1 MNELINSMRTEFEK
15 SKSRIKY
22 KKPKMKYK
30 KPSVKYKKPNVKYQ
44 SPTRRPLP
52 DVLLESLYLVAE
64 GLNEKGEMR
73 KIIDL
78 CALYIGEE
86 VLDECLALAEKK
98 NNDYAGEE
106 DPFKNFR
113 VCEEI
118 GLCSMSVG
126 ILVRLCDKVSRFR
139 NLYEGKEPKVEESM
153 KDTVMDIINYSAIFL
168 ASI

>member
-15 SKSRIKY
+15 AKSRIKY
-22 KKPKMKYK
+22 KKPK
-30 KPSVKYKKPNVKYQ
+30 VKYKKPNVKYP
-44 SPTRRPLP
+44 SPTRRHLP

-78 CALYIGEE
+78 CALYIGEDI
-86 VLDECLALAEKK
+86 LDECLALAEKK

-153 KDTVMDIINYSAIFL
+153 RDTVIDIINYSAIFL